1 MDPIIVFFTI
11 ILLLALLVVYFLPTI
26 IAFSRKHRNR
36 WVIFWINTIFGG
48 TIIGWFGAL
57 IWALNKLDDP
67 LKGGVK
73 HDCQPH
79 DPIV

>member
-11 ILLLALLVVYFLPTI
+11 IFLLALLIVYFLPTI

-36 WVIFWINTIFGG
+36 WLVLWINTIFGS